1 MSKYHRSEKMPRV
14 RNPMLD
20 GYVKLLIEQG
30 YKEKEAYQEYLKLCT
45 VKKDTNFKGKPLSIH
60 GFANVFYYWR
70 RNGVSKILLDEKIN
84 PRFIATEVQ
93 KFISSHPKFKFKLH
107 NVSADVLNIN
117 TNDETYVIT
126 VKPKGVNNA
135 LSSINN

>member
-1 MSKYHRSEKMPRV
+1 MPKA
-14 RNPMLD
+14 RNSMID

-30 YKEKEAYQEYLKLCT
+30 FKEKEAYQEYLKLCT
-45 VKKDTNFKGKPLSIH
+45 VRKDTNFKGKPLSIH

-93 KFISSHPKFKFKLH
+93 EFISSHLKFKFKLH
-107 NVSADVLNIN
+107 NVSADVLHIN
-117 TNDETYVIT
+117 TDDETYVIT
-126 VKPKGVNNA
+126 VKPNTKT
-135 LSSINN
+135 